1 MNQPE
6 SIASLLSIEF
16 NVQVAMVEAEIS
28 TETPTA
34 LLIPFAMLTAL
45 LIFVHMASLL
55 IATRLLP
62 ELEAIIKQPS
72 IHIPSSISK
81 GYTWPV
87 HMVWYLSNIVGIVLF
102 LVEVVIVAYVKFYP
116 TARADK
122 TSLHVG
128 TATLA
133 VVVVLSVVFLPFIVV
148 FFRTISN
155 KKIQLHEHNLEKARV
170 LLENMNMPRPSGISL
185 ATPLEDT
192 TIDTS
197 GSYDRQQTN
206 RFINTQV

>member
-1 MNQPE
+1 MK
-6 SIASLLSIEF
+6 F

-28 TETPTA
+28 TETPTG

-72 IHIPSSISK
+72 LHIPSSINK

-102 LVEVVIVAYVKFYP
+102 LVELVIVAYVKFYP
-116 TARADK
+116 TGEDK

-133 VVVVLSVVFLPFIVV
+133 VVVVLSVVFLPFIIV
-148 FFRTISN
+148 FFRSISK
-155 KKIQLHEHNLEKARV
+155 KKIQLHEQNLEKARV

-185 ATPLEDT
+185 ATPLDT
-192 TIDTS
+192 TPSPFDAS
-197 GSYDRQQTN
+197 GSYEGQQTN

>member
-1 MNQPE
+1 
-6 SIASLLSIEF
+6 
-16 NVQVAMVEAEIS
+16 MVEAEIS

-72 IHIPSSISK
+72 LHVPSSISK

-102 LVEVVIVAYVKFYP
+102 LVELVIVAYVKFYP
-116 TARADK
+116 TGEDR

-133 VVVVLSVVFLPFIVV
+133 VVVVLSVVSLPFIVV
-148 FFRTISN
+148 FFRSISK
-155 KKIQLHEHNLEKARV
+155 KKIQLHEQNLEKARV

-185 ATPLEDT
+185 AAPLQDT
-192 TIDTS
+192 TFDTS
-197 GSYDRQQTN
+197 ASYDRQQSK

>member
-1 MNQPE
+1 
-6 SIASLLSIEF
+6 
-16 NVQVAMVEAEIS
+16 MVEAEIS
-28 TETPTA
+28 PLTPTG

-62 ELEAIIKQPS
+62 ELEAIVKQPS
-72 IHIPSSISK
+72 LHSSISK
-81 GYTWPV
+81 GYTLPV
-87 HMVWYLSNIVGIVLF
+87 HVVWYLSNIVGIVLF
-102 LVEVVIVAYVKFYP
+102 LVELVIVAYVKFYP
-116 TARADK
+116 TTDDK

-133 VVVVLSVVFLPFIVV
+133 VVVVLSVVSLPFIVV
-148 FFRTISN
+148 FFRSISK
-155 KKIQLHEHNLEKARV
+155 KKIQLHEQNLEKARV

-185 ATPLEDT
+185 AAPLDA
-192 TIDTS
+192 ISSSFDTS
-197 GSYDRQQTN
+197 GSYEGQQTN

>member
-1 MNQPE
+1 
-6 SIASLLSIEF
+6 
-16 NVQVAMVEAEIS
+16 MVEAEIS
-28 TETPTA
+28 PVTPTG

-45 LIFVHMASLL
+45 LVFVHMASLL

-72 IHIPSSISK
+72 LHIPSSISK

-87 HMVWYLSNIVGIVLF
+87 HVVWYLSNIVGIVLF
-102 LVEVVIVAYVKFYP
+102 LVELVIVAYVKFYP
-116 TARADK
+116 TTEDK

-133 VVVVLSVVFLPFIVV
+133 VVVVLSVVSLPFIVV
-148 FFRTISN
+148 FFRSISK
-155 KKIQLHEHNLEKARV
+155 KKIQLHEQNLEKARV
-170 LLENMNMPRPSGISL
+170 LLENMNMPRSSGISL
-185 ATPLEDT
+185 AAPLQDMNSSSF
-192 TIDTS
+192 DTS
-197 GSYDRQQTN
+197 GPYEGQQTS

>member
-1 MNQPE
+1 
-6 SIASLLSIEF
+6 
-16 NVQVAMVEAEIS
+16 MVEAEIS
-28 TETPTA
+28 PLTPTG

-72 IHIPSSISK
+72 LHIPSSVGK

-87 HMVWYLSNIVGIVLF
+87 HVVWYLSNIVGIVLF
-102 LVEVVIVAYVKFYP
+102 LVELVIVAYVKFYP
-116 TARADK
+116 TTEDK

-133 VVVVLSVVFLPFIVV
+133 VVVVLSVVSLPFIVI
-148 FFRTISN
+148 FFQSISK
-155 KKIQLHEHNLEKARV
+155 KKIQLHEQNLEKARV

-185 ATPLEDT
+185 AAPLQDMNSSSF
-192 TIDTS
+192 DTS
-197 GSYDRQQTN
+197 GSYEGQQTN

>member
-1 MNQPE
+1 
-6 SIASLLSIEF
+6 
-16 NVQVAMVEAEIS
+16 MVEAEIS
-28 TETPTA
+28 PLTPTG

-72 IHIPSSISK
+72 LHIPSSISK

-87 HMVWYLSNIVGIVLF
+87 HVVWYLSNIVGIVLF
-102 LVEVVIVAYVKFYP
+102 LVELVIVAYVKFYP
-116 TARADK
+116 TTDDK

-133 VVVVLSVVFLPFIVV
+133 VVVVLSVVSLPFIVV
-148 FFRTISN
+148 FFRSISK
-155 KKIQLHEHNLEKARV
+155 KKIQLHEQNLEKARV

-185 ATPLEDT
+185 AAPLDT
-192 TIDTS
+192 ASSSFDTS
-197 GSYDRQQTN
+197 GSYKGQQTN

>member
-1 MNQPE
+1 
-6 SIASLLSIEF
+6 
-16 NVQVAMVEAEIS
+16 MVEAEIS
-28 TETPTA
+28 PLTPTG

-72 IHIPSSISK
+72 LHIPSSISK

-87 HMVWYLSNIVGIVLF
+87 HVVWYLSNIVGIVLF
-102 LVEVVIVAYVKFYP
+102 LVELVIVAYVKFYP
-116 TARADK
+116 TTDDK

-133 VVVVLSVVFLPFIVV
+133 VVVVLSVVSLPFIVV
-148 FFRTISN
+148 FFRSISK
-155 KKIQLHEHNLEKARV
+155 KKIQLHEQNLEKARV

-185 ATPLEDT
+185 AAPLDT
-192 TIDTS
+192 ASSSFDAS
-197 GSYDRQQTN
+197 GSYEGQQTN

>member
-1 MNQPE
+1 
-6 SIASLLSIEF
+6 
-16 NVQVAMVEAEIS
+16 MVEAEIS

-72 IHIPSSISK
+72 LHVPSSISK

-102 LVEVVIVAYVKFYP
+102 LVELVIVAYVKFYP
-116 TARADK
+116 TGEDK

-133 VVVVLSVVFLPFIVV
+133 VVVVLSVVSLPFIVI
-148 FFRTISN
+148 FFRSISK
-155 KKIQLHEHNLEKARV
+155 KKIQLHEQNLEKARV

-185 ATPLEDT
+185 ATPLQDT
-192 TIDTS
+192 TFDTS
-197 GSYDRQQTN
+197 ASYDRQQSK

>member
-1 MNQPE
+1 
-6 SIASLLSIEF
+6 
-16 NVQVAMVEAEIS
+16 MVEAEIS

-72 IHIPSSISK
+72 LHVPSSISK

-102 LVEVVIVAYVKFYP
+102 LVELVIVAYVKFYP
-116 TARADK
+116 AGEDK

-133 VVVVLSVVFLPFIVV
+133 VVVVLSVVSLPFIVV
-148 FFRTISN
+148 FFRSISK
-155 KKIQLHEHNLEKARV
+155 KKIQLHEQNLEKARV

-185 ATPLEDT
+185 ATPLQDT
-192 TIDTS
+192 TFDTS
-197 GSYDRQQTN
+197 ASYDRQQSK